1 MIINFINI
9 LFWVTF
15 VLPLI
20 FQHNSHMPDIN
31 LRLKRL
37 GKKRI
42 HTVPYSI
49 SSEVKTLEELI
60 RACVE
65 KEVDRFNESR
75 EEPKVFAFLTPAE
88 IQSQSQDGKVSFGEL
103 ANQDKADQEQAI
115 AVALQAHEDGVFC
128 VFIDDDEIRS
138 ASDSIT
144 LQDGSIVTFLRLTFL
159 TGTLW

>member
-1 MIINFINI
+1 
-9 LFWVTF
+9 
-15 VLPLI
+15 
-20 FQHNSHMPDIN
+20 MPDISI
-31 LRLKRL
+31 RLKRL

-42 HTVPYSI
+42 HSVPYVI
-49 SSEVKTLEELI
+49 TSEVSTLRELI

-103 ANQDKADQEQAI
+103 ANQNKADQEQAI